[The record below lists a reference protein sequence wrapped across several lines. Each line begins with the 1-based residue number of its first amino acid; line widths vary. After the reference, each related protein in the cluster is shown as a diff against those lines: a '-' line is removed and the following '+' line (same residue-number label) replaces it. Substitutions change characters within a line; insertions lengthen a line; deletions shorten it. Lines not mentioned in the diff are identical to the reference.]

1 MWVDYYCNITFIL
14 FYFSEINWVEIMYLV
29 IGGGGFLGGYLI
41 KNIINSTK
49 EKILASYHSSKGIEN
64 TDRVEWFHL
73 NLTDSNSLKELA
85 CTLELYKERGEKITC
100 IYTAGY
106 IKPDDCLKNPELAVK
121 NNIIALLD
129 FLKESKNFLDSLVFT
144 STDFV
149 FDTNETGKPYSEEDK
164 ENPINFYGSIKL
176 ACEKIVNSHGY
187 YVVRLPF
194 MFGRSLNPH
203 KSHFI
208 EHLERVLNERER
220 FEILSDYYENSLDYD
235 TVSKII
241 LELLIKF
248 KGQLPAPLI
257 HVCSDEP
264 VTKYEIA
271 IAFARK
277 YHLDSSYLQPIPLS
291 ECSFFL
297 AKRGTIK
304 MDNSLVKSLLGIS
317 QINFKV

>member
-1 MWVDYYCNITFIL
+1 
-14 FYFSEINWVEIMYLV
+14 MYLV

-41 KNIINSTK
+41 KNIINTTK
-49 EKILASYHSSKGIEN
+49 EKILASYHSSKGGEN

-73 NLTDSNSLKELA
+73 NLTDSNSLKDLV
-85 CTLELYKERGEKITC
+85 CTLKHFKKCGEKIIC
-100 IYTAGY
+100 VYTAGY
-106 IKPDDCLKNPELAVK
+106 IKPDDCLKNPDLAVK

-129 FLKESKNFLDSLVFT
+129 FLNESKNLLDSLVFT

-149 FDTNETGKPYSEEDK
+149 FDTNEKGKPYNEKDK
-164 ENPINFYGSIKL
+164 EHPINFYGSIKL

-208 EHLERVLNERER
+208 EHLERVINEREC

-248 KGQLPAPLI
+248 KGKLPAPVI
-257 HVCSDEP
+257 HICSDEP

-271 IAFARK
+271 LAFARK
-277 YHLDSSYLQPIPLS
+277 YHLDSSYLQPIRLS
-291 ECSFFL
+291 ECKFFL
-297 AKRGTIK
+297 AKRGTIT
-304 MDNSLVKSLLGIS
+304 MDNSLVKSLLGIT
-317 QINFKV
+317 QINFEV

>member
-1 MWVDYYCNITFIL
+1 
-14 FYFSEINWVEIMYLV
+14 MYLV

-41 KNIINSTK
+41 KNIINTTK
-49 EKILASYHSSKGIEN
+49 EKILASCHSSKGGEN

-73 NLTDSNSLKELA
+73 NLTDSNSLKDLV
-85 CTLELYKERGEKITC
+85 CTLKHFKKCGEKITC
-100 IYTAGY
+100 VYTAGY
-106 IKPDDCLKNPELAVK
+106 IKPDDCLKNPDLAVK

-129 FLKESKNFLDSLVFT
+129 FLNESKNLLDSLVFT

-149 FDTNETGKPYSEEDK
+149 FDTNEKGKPYNEKDK
-164 ENPINFYGSIKL
+164 EHPINFYGSIKL
-176 ACEKIVNSHGY
+176 ACEKIVNSYGY

-208 EHLERVLNERER
+208 EHLERVINEREC

-248 KGQLPAPLI
+248 KGKLPAPVI
-257 HVCSDEP
+257 HICSDEP

-271 IAFARK
+271 LAFARK
-277 YHLDSSYLQPIPLS
+277 YHLDSSYLQPIRLS
-291 ECSFFL
+291 ECKFFL
-297 AKRGTIK
+297 AKRGTIT
-304 MDNSLVKSLLGIS
+304 MDNSLVKSLLGIT
-317 QINFKV
+317 QINFEV